1 MKAVL
6 LAALAMAAAPAW
18 AQSTATLYGRMDLT
32 VQYLNR
38 SGGGLPGASSVNMA
52 SDTNYWGLQGTEQIG
67 EQRAYYRIEAGFQ
80 PNTGRGGGA
89 LFDRES
95 YVGWAGP
102 AGNVQI
108 GGQFAPAVTLTG
120 RLDPFQRSMNGLIQ
134 NLMQVNAGNAN
145 RGTLSHKDN
154 AVQYISPK
162 LGGFT
167 ARAMYSFANNWSGS
181 LDVTRSRAL
190 GLEYAA
196 GRLYAALSWEGS
208 QLARPNAEGGLRA
221 RSQDTVFLGAVYDF
235 GDFKLHGMLLHNKL
249 EGEATAFGHMLG
261 LTTGLQSGT
270 VRLSWTSRNLR
281 HEAGSR
287 ASVYA
292 LGYTYPLSKRTTAYT
307 SLAYLHNGDRARYNL
322 WPDSRSRSVTEPGQ
336 STTGFQIGLRHMF

>member
-1 MKAVL
+1 MRSVL
-6 LAALAMAAAPAW
+6 LAAMLVAAAPAW
-18 AQSTATLYGRMDLT
+18 AQSTTTLYGRMDLT

-38 SGGGLPGASSVNMA
+38 SGDGEPGASSVNMA

-67 EQRAYYRIEAGFQ
+67 DQRAYYRIEAGFQ
-80 PNTGRGGGA
+80 PNTGRGAGA

-95 YVGWAGP
+95 YVGWSSP
-102 AGNVQI
+102 LGNVQI
-108 GGQFAPAVTLTG
+108 GGQFAPAVALTG

-154 AVQYISPK
+154 AVQYISRN

-167 ARAMYSFANNWSGS
+167 VRAMYSFANEWSGS
-181 LDVTRSRAL
+181 LDVTRSRAV
-190 GLEYAA
+190 GVDYAV
-196 GRLYAALSWEGS
+196 RNLYANLSWEGS
-208 QLARPNAEGGLRA
+208 QLARPDSEGSLRA
-221 RSQDTVFLGAVYDF
+221 RSQDTTFMGAVYDF
-235 GDFKLHGMLLHNKL
+235 GGFKLHGMLMHNKL

-261 LTTGLQSGT
+261 MSTELQGGM
-270 VRLSWTSRNLR
+270 VRLSWASRNLR

-307 SLAYLHNGDRARYNL
+307 SFAYLHNGSQARYNL
-322 WPDSRSRSVTEPGQ
+322 WPDSRSRSTVEAGQ
-336 STTGFQIGLRHMF
+336 STTGFQVGMRHMF